1 MNKNKYLVL
10 FSGVVVAT
18 LLLAGCATVEQPLRE
33 NLLTQ
38 KTAVRQCAEAFRALD
53 AAVDHAGVRD
63 AEAHRIAGFPYLRID
78 RYHAQL
84 RDVAGRD
91 AQAHELWVS
100 RLQALDREARRA
112 EINNL
117 READIRALESGER
130 AALLDNTAQ
139 CADTLRAHDQAQDLT
154 SPQRL
159 ALLHARAQVPDRYVT
174 WQRVAGLYRFTRV
187 PFSMGIARWER
198 ETMQDF
204 REVAQGRAPAQPLM
218 RYALPNVPNVPTMT
232 RERIAAMIRR
242 ASDNP
247 LRVPVFSDEE
257 RATLVR
263 AFAPVF
269 EIETGAAY
277 DRIGRLH
284 WPAAGVLAVDHAEP
298 VVYYRV
304 VFARHRDFG
313 DQPLTQIVYTVWFAE
328 RPRNHALDL
337 LAGHLDGV
345 MFRVTLSPDGEPLLY
360 DSIHPCGCYHLFF
373 PTARVQPVPAPDGE
387 VEWAFVPAT
396 LPVHSAGAR
405 VAVRMATRTHYLVKV
420 ALDAFDGPG
429 AAESYTLLPE
439 GDLRSLPRGS
449 ESSSESSSERRSAYD
464 PDGMIRGTERG
475 ERVFFWP
482 MGIPSAGAMRQW
494 GHHATAFV
502 GRRHFDDADL
512 IDKRFRIIAP

>member
-1 MNKNKYLVL
+1 MNKIKYLRL
-10 FSGVVVAT
+10 LPSIAVVT
-18 LLLAGCATVEQPLRE
+18 LLLAGCATLEQPLRE
-33 NLLTQ
+33 NLVTQ
-38 KTAVRQCAEAFRALD
+38 TPAVRQCAEAFHALD
-53 AAVDHAGVRD
+53 AAVDRAGVRD
-63 AEAHRIAGFPYLRID
+63 AEAHRIAGFPYLRVD

-84 RDVAGRD
+84 RDDAARD
-91 AQAHELWVS
+91 AQAQAFWVS
-100 RLQALDREARRA
+100 RLQALDGEARRVEISNLAEA
-112 EINNL
+112 EIL
-117 READIRALESGER
+117 ALESNGR
-130 AALLDNTAQ
+130 AALLDNTAH
-139 CADTLRAHDQAQDLT
+139 CADILRELDMT
-154 SPQRL
+154 SPQRV

-174 WQRVAGLYRFTRV
+174 WQRAAGLYGLTRI
-187 PFSMGIARWER
+187 PFSMGIAQWQRDTW
-198 ETMQDF
+198 QDF
-204 REVAQGRAPAQPLM
+204 RAVEQGRAPAQPLL
-218 RYALPNVPNVPTMT
+218 RYAMPDAAVVT
-232 RERIAAMIRR
+232 REQLAAMIRR
-242 ASDNP
+242 ASANP
-247 LRVPVFSDEE
+247 LRVPQFGDAE
-257 RATLVR
+257 RAALVS

-277 DRIGRLH
+277 DRIGRLQ
-284 WPAAGVLAVDHAEP
+284 WSAAGALTVNHAEP

-304 VFARHRDFG
+304 AFARHRDFG

-396 LPVHSAGAR
+396 LPAHNAGAR
-405 VAVRMATRTHYLVKV
+405 ISVRIATRSHYLLKV

-439 GDLRSLPRGS
+439 AELRSLPRGNERRS
-449 ESSSESSSERRSAYD
+449 ASNERRSASNERRSAYGQ
-464 PDGMIRGTERG
+464 DGIISGTQRG

-512 IDKRFRIIAP
+512 IDKRFRLIAP